1 MNGVFFS
8 EMIVKKR
15 RKDYNE
21 NCYAR
26 NKKGGVLFFVFLLR
40 AQQKYERG
48 LMK

>member
-8 EMIVKKR
+8 EMIVKKQ

-26 NKKGGVLFFVFLLR
+26 NKKRSVYFLVILLR
-40 AQQKYERG
+40 V
-48 LMK
+48 